1 MKLVTV
7 EDLREGDIIA
17 SDVLLEDYT
26 VVLSKGTVIKTQYI
40 DKLRELEVFTVYIEE
55 QQEKEEVKTQPKPPV
70 TAKKTEE
77 KSPATPIPTVKYL
90 RHRLLRSKRQRNFLW
105 KKSQF
110 CGMMWRNK

>member
-77 KSPATPIPTVKYL
+77 KIPRNTDPHSKNTCATDSSAAKDKETFYGKS
-90 RHRLLRSKRQRNFLW
+90 HNFA
-105 KKSQF
+105 
-110 CGMMWRNK
+110 G

>member
-55 QQEKEEVKTQPKPPV
+55 QQEKEEVKTQPKASGDSEKKQKKNPPDN
-70 TAKKTEE
+70 TDPHSKNTCATDSSAAKDKETFYG
-77 KSPATPIPTVKYL
+77 KS
-90 RHRLLRSKRQRNFLW
+90 HNFA
-105 KKSQF
+105 
-110 CGMMWRNK
+110 G